1 MVKGLSVHT
10 NSGQLAA
17 LSQLGIT
24 NKVLND
30 TQLRVTS
37 GLKINNPQDD
47 SSGFQISTRIKGD
60 IAGTRAVKTALD
72 LGASTVD
79 VAISAGKNIKEL
91 LIEMKGK
98 VIQANQAAL
107 DANSRT
113 ALNNDF
119 VALRTQIDT
128 VTRAAHF
135 NDNNVV
141 ESGGTQLLVLSSQD
155 GSVITV
161 APQNMS
167 ATGLAIQASE
177 LLSSANAVTA
187 RAAIETAIVLIG
199 DKLAALGAAARS
211 IDIQGQF
218 TNEVIDNLTVALGS
232 IVDADL
238 AEESAKLQALQIQ
251 QALGVQALNIA
262 NAGPQQLLGLFGIR

>member
-10 NSGQLAA
+10 NVGQLAA
-17 LSQLGIT
+17 LNQLGLT
-24 NKVLND
+24 NRDLNN

-60 IAGTRAVKTALD
+60 IAGNKAVKTALD
-72 LGASTVD
+72 LGATTVD

-91 LIEMKGK
+91 LVEMKGK

-107 DANSRT
+107 DASSRT

-128 VTRAAHF
+128 VTRAAAF
-135 NDNNVV
+135 NDKNIV

-167 ATGLAIQASE
+167 ATGLSIQSNA
-177 LLSSANAVTA
+177 LLTSANAATA

-211 IDIQGQF
+211 IEIQGQF
-218 TNEVIDNLTVALGS
+218 TNEVVDNLTVALGS

-262 NAGPQQLLGLFGIR
+262 NAGPQQLLGLFGVR